1 MNELDLVKELCTAVT
16 PADPGRLARARAQLT
31 YAAQAASEA
40 GAPEPAGAGESRI
53 LLGRVHWPA
62 PGRTRLAMAGGLV
75 VVMAAGLSTGLSL
88 AGGGRAPLTAPASAM
103 AVLARAARVS
113 AAEPM
118 PRNDQY
124 IYTEA
129 TGLSPASL
137 QPGSHKI
144 IRYTTRT
151 WSSVDGKT
159 GDLIHQ
165 TPCQRVPGGPDGL
178 GPLSC
183 GERVSKVNQLNQ
195 AIRLPNGRVEALTAP
210 LGKLPKGAKLLP
222 TLPTTY
228 AAARALPTNARQLDT
243 YLKQLQIVSLAITG
257 SSVPIWQQLTTLVE
271 WVPVLPPKLAAAV
284 FTLAS
289 QQPGITLQHV
299 TDAAGRPGI
308 GISQAGDPSHVQ
320 LIFNPVTYELE
331 GINVSDSE
339 LIMTPLS
346 PVAGAQSM
354 AILHTAIV
362 NSEPSS

>member
-1 MNELDLVKELCTAVT
+1 MNELDFVKELCTAVT
-16 PADPGRLARARAQLT
+16 PADPERLARARAQLT
-31 YAAQAASEA
+31 YAAQAAPEA
-40 GAPEPAGAGESRI
+40 GAPEPAETGESRNS
-53 LLGRVHWPA
+53 LGRVRWPA
-62 PGRTRLAMAGGLV
+62 PGRTRLAMASGLV
-75 VVMAAGLSTGLSL
+75 VVMAAGLSAGLSL
-88 AGGGRAPLTAPASAM
+88 TGGGKAPLTAPASAM
-103 AVLARAARVS
+103 AVLARAARAS
-113 AAEPM
+113 AAAPM

-144 IRYTTRT
+144 IRYTTST
-151 WSSVDGKT
+151 WSPVDGKA
-159 GDLIHQ
+159 GDLIRQ
-165 TPCQRVPGGPDGL
+165 KPCQRVPGGPDGL

-183 GERVSKVNQLNQ
+183 SEGMSDYTQ
-195 AIRLPNGRVEALTAP
+195 AIRLPNGHVEELIAP
-210 LGKLPKGAKLLP
+210 FPVKLPKGAKLLP

-228 AAARALPTNARQLDT
+228 AAARALPTSARQLDT
-243 YLKQLQIVSLAITG
+243 YLKQLRMATLAGTSI
-257 SSVPIWQQLTTLVE
+257 SIPLWQQLTTLLE
-271 WVPVLPPKLAAAV
+271 WVPVLPPKVAAAV

-289 QQPGITLQHV
+289 QQPRITLRHV

-308 GISQAGDPSHVQ
+308 GISQAADPSHVQ

-331 GINVSDSE
+331 GINVSGSE
-339 LIMTPLS
+339 PIMTPMS

>member
-16 PADPGRLARARAQLT
+16 PADPERLARARAQLT
-31 YAAQAASEA
+31 YAAVAAAEAPQAN
-40 GAPEPAGAGESRI
+40 GAGESHSP
-53 LLGRVHWPA
+53 LGRVRWPA
-62 PGRTRLAMAGGLV
+62 RERTRLALAGGLV

-88 AGGGRAPLTAPASAM
+88 TGGGKAPLTAPASAM

-113 AAEPM
+113 AAVPM
-118 PRNDQY
+118 PRDDQY

-137 QPGSHKI
+137 QPGDHKI
-144 IRYTTRT
+144 IRYTTQT
-151 WSSVDGKT
+151 WSPVDGKA

-165 TPCQRVPGGPDGL
+165 QPCQRVPGGPDGL

-183 GERVSKVNQLNQ
+183 SERMSGTTQ
-195 AIRLPNGRVEALTAP
+195 AFWLPNGRVGEFSGP
-210 LGKLPKGAKLLP
+210 FPVKLPKGARLLP

-228 AAARALPTNARQLDT
+228 AAARALPTSARQLET
-243 YLKQLQIVSLAITG
+243 YLKQLRAAALTG
-257 SSVPIWQQLTTLVE
+257 TSNSVPIWQQLTTLME
-271 WVPVLPPKLAAAV
+271 WVPVLPPKVAAAV

-289 QQPGITLQHV
+289 QQPRITLRHV

-308 GISQAGDPSHVQ
+308 GISQAGDPDHVQ

-331 GINVSDSE
+331 GMNASNSE
-339 LIMTPLS
+339 LIMTPMS
-346 PVAGAQSM
+346 PVAGAQSI
-354 AILHTAIV
+354 AILHTAVV

>member
-16 PADPGRLARARAQLT
+16 PADPERLARARAQLA
-31 YAAQAASEA
+31 YAAQAAPEA
-40 GAPEPAGAGESRI
+40 GAPQPAGAGESRSP
-53 LLGRVHWPA
+53 LGRVRWPA
-62 PGRTRLAMAGGLV
+62 RGRTRLAMASGLV
-75 VVMAAGLSTGLSL
+75 VIMAAGLSTGLSL
-88 AGGGRAPLTAPASAM
+88 TGGGTAPLTAPASAM
-103 AVLARAARVS
+103 EVLAHAARVS
-113 AAEPM
+113 AAAPM

-151 WSSVDGKT
+151 WSPVDGKT
-159 GDLIHQ
+159 GDLIRQ
-165 TPCQRVPGGPDGL
+165 KPCQRVPGGPDGL

-183 GERVSKVNQLNQ
+183 SERMSGDMQ
-195 AIRLPNGRVEALTAP
+195 AFRLPNGHVEELIEP
-210 LGKLPKGAKLLP
+210 FPVKLPKGAKLLP

-228 AAARALPTNARQLDT
+228 AAARALPTSARQLDT
-243 YLKQLQIVSLAITG
+243 YLKHLRIGTLAGTG
-257 SSVPIWQQLTTLVE
+257 ISSPIWQQLTTLVE
-271 WVPVLPPKLAAAV
+271 WVPVLPPKVAAAV

-289 QQPGITLQHV
+289 QQPGMTLRHV

-320 LIFNPVTYELE
+320 LIFNPVTYEME
-331 GINVSDSE
+331 GINVSGSE
-339 LIMTPLS
+339 PIMTPMS
-346 PVAGAQSM
+346 PVAGAQSI